1 MRKRKLK
8 AGPQRKGSSV
18 MKTADIHIHVFPDK
32 LAEKAAHSIGEFYD
46 KDPYAMAGTGILLKE
61 LEEAGISRCVISNSA
76 TTPKQVHNINT
87 FLAEAAREHPGFI
100 GFGSLFPGMDGYEE
114 ELDRMQELG
123 LRGLKIHPDFQKV
136 PIDASCGIG
145 MYRSIARRGLPVL
158 FHMGDDRYDY
168 SSPKRLTNLLR
179 KVPDLKVIAA
189 HFGGWTIWEQS
200 LNHPQPE
207 NVFYDTSSTI
217 PLVSKEMV
225 YRMFD
230 RFGPERFLFG
240 SDFPMW
246 KPKDAVEQLRSFD
259 LGADVM
265 EKILYGNFCRLLG
278 ISED

>member
-1 MRKRKLK
+1 MTEKED
-8 AGPQRKGSSV
+8 AF
-18 MKTADIHIHVFPDK
+18 MKIADIHAHVFPDK

-46 KDPYAMAGTGILLKE
+46 KDTYTIASTDCLSRE

-76 TTPKQVHNINT
+76 TSPKQVHNINT
-87 FLAEAAREHPGFI
+87 FLAEAAREHPGYI
-100 GFGSLFPGMDGYEE
+100 GFGSLYPGMEGYEE

-136 PIDASCGIG
+136 PIDASCGID
-145 MYRSIARRGLPVL
+145 MYRSIAKRGLPVL

-189 HFGGWTIWEQS
+189 HFGGWTIWERS
-200 LNHPQPE
+200 FHHPQPE
-207 NVFYDTSSTI
+207 NVLYDTSSTI
-217 PLVSKEMV
+217 PLVSRELV

-246 KPKDAVEQLRSFD
+246 KPKDAVEQLLSFD
-259 LGADVM
+259 LGEDVM
-265 EKILYGNFCRLLG
+265 EKILYGNFCKLLD
-278 ISED
+278 IEI

>member
-1 MRKRKLK
+1 
-8 AGPQRKGSSV
+8 
-18 MKTADIHIHVFPDK
+18 MKIADIHIHVFPDK

-46 KDPYAMAGTGILLKE
+46 KTAYTIASTERLVNE
-61 LEEAGISRCVISNSA
+61 LAEAGISRCVISNSA
-76 TTPKQVHNINT
+76 TTPKQVRNINT
-87 FLAEAAREHPGFI
+87 FLAQAAHEHPGFM
-100 GFGSLFPGMDGYEE
+100 GFGSLYPGMEGYEE
-114 ELDRMQELG
+114 ELDRMEELG
-123 LRGLKIHPDFQKV
+123 LRGLKIHPDFQRV
-136 PIDASCGIG
+136 PIDASCGID

-189 HFGGWTIWEQS
+189 HFGGWTIWERS

-207 NVFYDTSSTI
+207 NVLYDTSSTI
-217 PLVSKEMV
+217 PLVSEELV

-246 KPKDAVEQLRSFD
+246 KPKDTVEQLLRFD
-259 LGADVM
+259 LGEDVM
-265 EKILYGNFCRLLG
+265 EKILYGNFCKLLG
-278 ISED
+278 LDAEEASS